1 MQRNYIEKND
11 IIEQYLLDRLSNEE
25 RKAFNA
31 TLQVDEELQGE
42 VEEVRTLLY
51 QKHKLPRHE
60 EPILDVFLKR
70 EWLMILVLLILSL
83 WYFFYENG

>member
-83 WYFFYENG
+83 WYFFKYFF